1 MTVTYNHERSYDER
15 QKRFAELTNKQVTQ
29 WCSTR
34 KYCVVTTRD
43 GADGDYQDGFNNDHH
58 YFTHRATA
66 IAWAQ
71 HYSDMCDHVAGVF
84 KVPEFICRVDVR

>member
-1 MTVTYNHERSYDER
+1 MTYNHNRSYHERS
-15 QKRFAELTNKQVTQ
+15 KRYEELRAKQVAQ
-29 WCSTR
+29 SEA

-43 GADGDYQDGFNNDHH
+43 GAEGDFRDGFSSDRH
-58 YFTHRATA
+58 YFKHRATA

-84 KVPEFICRVDVR
+84 KMPEFIARVDVR

>member
-1 MTVTYNHERSYDER
+1 MTYNHNRSYEQR
-15 QKRFAELTNKQVTQ
+15 NNRYVELCAKQVAKDEA
-29 WCSTR
+29 

-43 GADGDYQDGFNNDHH
+43 GADGDFRDGFSSDRH
-58 YFTHRATA
+58 YFKNRSTA

-84 KVPEFICRVDVR
+84 KMPEFIARVDVR